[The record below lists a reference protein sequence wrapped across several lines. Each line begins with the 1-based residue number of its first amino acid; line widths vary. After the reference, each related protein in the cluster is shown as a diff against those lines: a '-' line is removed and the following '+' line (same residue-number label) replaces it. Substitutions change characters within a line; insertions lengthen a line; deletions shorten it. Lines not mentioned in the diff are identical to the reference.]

1 MFGRGSIYLD
11 IQPSLNPNIPQSSIP
26 TSLNPKVPS
35 TIFGDVSIADFAR
48 FQELHVRHHQPQ
60 LKISD

>member
-1 MFGRGSIYLD
+1 
-11 IQPSLNPNIPQSSIP
+11 
-26 TSLNPKVPS
+26 VPS